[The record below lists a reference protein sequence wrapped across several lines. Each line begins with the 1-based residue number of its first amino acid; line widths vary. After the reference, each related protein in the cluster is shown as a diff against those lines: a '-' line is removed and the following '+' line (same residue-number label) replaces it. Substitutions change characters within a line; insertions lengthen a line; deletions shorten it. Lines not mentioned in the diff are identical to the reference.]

1 MVTNHWLQMSK
12 LISVVNIGEALKIQT
27 INPATEQIIGEY
39 EAISEQQVN
48 EEVSHSR
55 MIYETIWKKFDIS
68 ERAKLLRNLSSM
80 LLHRKMEYATM
91 ITNEMGKPISE
102 SLKEVE
108 KCSWVCN
115 YYADNGKKFLERER
129 IQTDAKDSYVQ
140 FDPLGVIGCI
150 MPWNFPFWQVLRFC
164 LPALL
169 AGNTVVLKHSSVCID
184 AGNAIQQALEDIGFP
199 KGVFRHITGN
209 YLVGEALAKANVDA
223 VSITGST
230 KAGIRVAEIA
240 SKNLHKFIL
249 ELGGSDPFIVLKD
262 ADIEMAAK
270 VGVSSRFLNNG
281 QSCIAA
287 KRFIVEQSVVEEF
300 TKKYVEN
307 VQAQII
313 GDPLDS
319 KTTIGP
325 LVRDDSRNV
334 IINQIERSALKGA
347 KVLIGGDVPKRL
359 GFYFN
364 PTVLSNVT
372 PDMAISKEEVFGPV
386 APILSAKDHVE
397 AIKFANDTE
406 FGLGASIWSENFARE
421 NNLAKD
427 IEAGM
432 VFVNSMVISDPRMP
446 FGGIKN
452 SGIGRELSNYGLKE
466 FVNIKSVIIN

>member
-1 MVTNHWLQMSK
+1 MSK
-12 LISVVNIGEALKIQT
+12 LISTIHTDNVLKIQT

-39 EAISEQQVN
+39 EAISEHQVN
-48 EEVSHSR
+48 EEVNHSR
-55 MIYETIWKKFDIS
+55 MIYEKIWKKFDIS
-68 ERAKLLRNLSSM
+68 ERAKLLRNLSSA
-80 LLHRKMEYATM
+80 LLQRKMEYATM

-102 SLKEVE
+102 SVKEVE

-115 YYADNGKKFLERER
+115 YYADNGKKFLERES
-129 IQTDAKDSYVQ
+129 IQTDAKESYVQ

-164 LPALL
+164 IPALL
-169 AGNTVVLKHSSVCID
+169 AGNTVVLKHSSVCIE

-209 YLVGEALAKANVDA
+209 YLAGEALAKANVDA

-230 KAGIRVAEIA
+230 KAGIRVAELA

-262 ADIEMAAK
+262 ADIDMAAK

-300 TKKYVEN
+300 TKKYVEY
-307 VQAQII
+307 VQAQVI
-313 GDPLDS
+313 GDPLDP

-334 IINQIERSALKGA
+334 IVNQIGRSTLKGA
-347 KVLIGGDVPKRL
+347 NVLIGGDVPKRT

-364 PTVLSNVT
+364 PTVISNVT
-372 PDMAISKEEVFGPV
+372 PDMAISREEVFGPV

-397 AIKFANDTE
+397 AIRFANDTE
-406 FGLGASIWSENFARE
+406 FGLGASIWSESFARE
-421 NNLAKD
+421 NNIAKD